1 MSPGLA
7 ITLVTSLVLGFITG
21 TLMSLQS
28 LCDGI
33 ESHKLFDDELFWE
46 LAEDDN
52 PGYSLVTGEAKMAE
66 RRRKSRASR
75 SHSLGKVGELGL
87 AKISSLLL
95 FISRESLQV
104 ILFYFRKF
112 VAFFPMG

>member
-87 AKISSLLL
+87 AKFLL
-95 FISRESLQV
+95 FIYLGIVCKSFSFLLASL
-104 ILFYFRKF
+104 
-112 VAFFPMG
+112 